1 LWHAIHHGPDAQSTE
16 ARAAHPG
23 APASSRAAKQ
33 SGARSAKGRRR
44 RRLRDGSPFAR
55 ERVPPSLALNVWHAT
70 AVTKLPRPRDDLSGF
85 PPYRTAAQI
94 KADVRLAAN
103 EWADPNRAGTWLT
116 PDELEAILLNR
127 YPGPALDLRTVLAER
142 YGVAPDQLILG
153 NGSNDVLLQTFLVFG
168 GHGRKTLL
176 YQPTYSMHERLTTIA
191 GGTPVNERIGWPY
204 EVTKKNALEAM
215 ARVKPEIVVFTTP
228 NNPTGNEIDF
238 AVILAVAEAYP
249 ETLVLVDEAY
259 SDFAGRTLL
268 PEIAT
273 HPNMVISKTFSKVLA
288 AAGLR
293 VGILVTHPDLVD
305 TFRAIQLPFNLSQLT
320 TAVAV
325 KIAKDEKAVSERV
338 AQCTRERERVS
349 RALREIDSIEVHP
362 STTNF
367 ILFRLKEDQPADV
380 HKRVLEKGVLIRDV
394 SMWPSNERCLRV
406 SIGTPAENDRFIA
419 AIRYALPAPAR
430 A

>member
-1 LWHAIHHGPDAQSTE
+1 MM
-16 ARAAHPG
+16 ARLPK
-23 APASSRAAKQ
+23 PRA
-33 SGARSAKGRRR
+33 
-44 RRLRDGSPFAR
+44 
-55 ERVPPSLALNVWHAT
+55 
-70 AVTKLPRPRDDLSGF
+70 DLSGF
-85 PPYRTAAQI
+85 PPYRTAPQI

-103 EWADPNRAGTWLT
+103 EWADPNRAGNWLT
-116 PDELEAILLNR
+116 PTELDAILLNR
-127 YPGPALDLRTVLAER
+127 YPGAALDLRAVLAER
-142 YGVAPDQLILG
+142 YGVTPDQLILG

-176 YQPTYSMHERLTTIA
+176 YQPTYSMHERLATIA
-191 GGTPVNERIGWPY
+191 GGTVVNERIGWPY
-204 EVTKKNALEAM
+204 EVTKAKALDAM
-215 ARVKPEIVVFTTP
+215 ARVKPEVVVFTTP

-238 AVILAVAEAYP
+238 AVILAVADAYP

-268 PEIAT
+268 PEVAT

-293 VGILVTHPDLVD
+293 VGVLVTHPDLVD
-305 TFRAIQLPFNLSQLT
+305 LFRAIQLPFNLSQLT

-325 KIAKDEKAVSERV
+325 KLAKDEKVIAERV

-367 ILFRLKEDQPADV
+367 ILFRLKEDAPAEV